1 MTQACKLLSVT
12 LRSPHGIQKELNRH
26 GAGSWRVRGATAS
39 FLFLEQAPGP
49 RESKVVSITVRGPRG
64 ILHEIERC
72 GSAGGWELG
81 AVGASFLFFDRAVDG
96 AGRKL
101 EYRMESIT
109 LRSPA
114 GVRRLADQLG
124 GEGWRLRAMGPS
136 LAIFEHE
143 DGDRNLY
150 RHEFE
155 SITLRTPASIQALV
169 NEREQ
174 DGWALSDA
182 SRNFVAFSRPKS

>member
-1 MTQACKLLSVT
+1 MTQACQLLSVT
-12 LRSPHGIQKELNRH
+12 LRSPRGIQKELNRH
-26 GAGSWRVRGATAS
+26 GAECWRVRGATTS

-49 RESKVVSITVRGPRG
+49 REAKVVSITVRGPRG

-72 GSAGGWELG
+72 CSAGEWELG
-81 AVGASFLFFDRAVDG
+81 AVGSSFLFFDRTIEG
-96 AGRKL
+96 AGRSL

-124 GEGWRLRAMGPS
+124 GQGWRLRAMGPS
-136 LAIFEHE
+136 LTIFEHA
-143 DGDRNLY
+143 DGDRSVY
-150 RHEFE
+150 RHEFD
-155 SITLRTPASIQALV
+155 SITLRMPTSIQSLV
-169 NEREQ
+169 NEREK

-182 SRNFVAFSRPKS
+182 SRNFVAMSRRDA